1 MHGGAPVGIRHFL
14 ATSCRRLLY
23 IKDMD
28 KLTGQLNAGL
38 ETSYWVR
45 TIRGLWWL
53 DASNYVYNFRIS
65 YQMYNA

>member
-1 MHGGAPVGIRHFL
+1 
-14 ATSCRRLLY
+14 
-23 IKDMD
+23 MD